1 MQTVNYDFSGEQFMR
16 LCALTM
22 QLILVY
28 HFLYI
33 YNVVYV
39 WSTDSLHI
47 ILIFLFRGVQVYK
60 DLYAFSF

>member
-1 MQTVNYDFSGEQFMR
+1 MISAARKHYWAALCMQTVNYDFSGEQFMR

-39 WSTDSLHI
+39 
-47 ILIFLFRGVQVYK
+47 
-60 DLYAFSF
+60 